1 MPTGE
6 SSVTYRFYNA
16 DLLTVLH
23 LYRDHL
29 NMAVPTSAQRRLGV
43 LHAAAIRHSQSRWY
57 GRQPDYR
64 SLFAGVLQP
73 IRVYKKVRT
82 AFRSRV
88 IPLVL
93 PPGAHIHISLTT
105 DKCRASMVVSE
116 TKNAYSQFDFSY
128 TYTPGLLEPDSPFSM
143 LPKICAA
150 GIHFFFRFAAA
161 RDYIYI

>member
-6 SSVTYRFYNA
+6 SSVTHRFYNA
-16 DLLTVLH
+16 VKVLH

-29 NMAVPTSAQRRLGV
+29 NMAVPTSAQRRLEV
-43 LHAAAIRHSQSRWY
+43 LHAAAY
-57 GRQPDYR
+57 GGTAADPDYR

-73 IRVYKKVRT
+73 IRVYKKVST
-82 AFRSRV
+82 AFGSRV

-93 PPGAHIHISLTT
+93 PPGAHVHVSLAT